1 MANENYKKALYSTE
15 RALGA
20 AHLASDNYEY
30 SEAARSAFFVLS
42 VPATQLENLRDTTDA
57 NLDDAA
63 ANKFTS
69 STAAEVLKLNVTKT
83 SVPQF
88 SVGVEQY
95 RRGNDVVKFATV
107 PEWEE
112 GTLEVDDI
120 VGVNTKDILISWL
133 YLAYNPHT
141 RMGGRM
147 KDYKKKAVLQEY
159 TQDYELIREW
169 DIEGIFLSKVTD
181 SEFDRE
187 NDAKRKVSC
196 TFQYDRA
203 TLNFVKEGKP
213 FSKNP

>member
-1 MANENYKKALYSTE
+1 MPNNNYKKSLYSGDN
-15 RALGA
+15 ALGA
-20 AHLASDNYEY
+20 YHIASDYASY
-30 SEAARSAFFVLS
+30 EAARSAFFVLTI
-42 VPATQLENLRDTTDA
+42 PKGQFANLRKPTDKA
-57 NLDDAA
+57 LDDANA
-63 ANKFTS
+63 KLLKEDK
-69 STAAEVLKLNVTKT
+69 AAEVFRLNVTKT

-112 GTLEVDDI
+112 GTLEVDDV

-147 KDYKKKAVLQEY
+147 KDYKKKATLQEY
-159 TQDYELIREW
+159 TQDYELVREW
-169 DIEGIFLSKVTD
+169 ELEGVFLSKVTD

-187 NDAKRKVSC
+187 NDSKRKVSC

-203 TLNFVKEGKP
+203 VLTEINYGANFQ
-213 FSKNP
+213 

>member
-1 MANENYKKALYSTE
+1 MPNYQSVDL
-15 RALGA
+15 ALGA
-20 AHLASDNYEY
+20 SHIAEGLADY
-30 SEAARSAFFVLS
+30 EAARSAFFVLTI
-42 VPATQLENLRDTTDA
+42 PKDQLVNLRKPTETTDKNA
-57 NLDDAA
+57 KMLDSNNAA
-63 ANKFTS
+63 DIIR
-69 STAAEVLKLNVTKT
+69 LNVTKT

-95 RRGNDVVKFATV
+95 RRGNEVVKFATV

-112 GTLEVDDI
+112 GTLEVDDV

-147 KDYKKKAVLQEY
+147 KDYKKNAILQEF

-169 DIEGIFLSKVTD
+169 EIKGIFLNKVTD

-187 NDAKRKVSC
+187 NDSKRKISC

-203 TLNFVKEGKP
+203 LLTDVTYGQYF
-213 FSKNP
+213 KN

>member
-1 MANENYKKALYSTE
+1 MPNPNYKKSLYSGDN
-15 RALGA
+15 ALGA
-20 AHLASDNYEY
+20 MHIATDYASY
-30 SEAARSAFFVLS
+30 EAARSAFFVLTI
-42 VPATQLENLRDTTDA
+42 PKGQFANLRKPTDKA
-57 NLDDAA
+57 LDDASA
-63 ANKFTS
+63 KLLVEDK
-69 STAAEVLKLNVTKT
+69 AAEVFRLNVTKT

-107 PEWEE
+107 PEWES
-112 GTLEVDDI
+112 GTLEVDDV

-147 KDYKKKAVLQEY
+147 KDYKKKATLQEY

-169 DIEGIFLSKVTD
+169 EIEGIFISKVTD

-187 NDAKRKVSC
+187 NDAKRKISC
-196 TFQYDRA
+196 EFQYDRA
-203 TLNFVKEGKP
+203 VLTEVNYGTNFK
-213 FSKNP
+213 